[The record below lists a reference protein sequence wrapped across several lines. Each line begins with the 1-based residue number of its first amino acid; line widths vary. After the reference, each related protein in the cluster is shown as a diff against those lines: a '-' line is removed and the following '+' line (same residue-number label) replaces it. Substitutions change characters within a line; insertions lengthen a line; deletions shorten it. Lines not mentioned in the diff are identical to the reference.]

1 MNPIHKKRQV
11 SYDLDILLL
20 YIYPW
25 KITANVIKKQVQI
38 TIAYRKKKKTTTEN
52 NLNVVNTIMD
62 KYIGMI
68 IW

>member
-11 SYDLDILLL
+11 SYDLDIVILD
-20 YIYPW
+20 IYPW
-25 KITANVIKKQVQI
+25 KITASVNKKQVQV
-38 TIAYRKKKKTTTEN
+38 TVAYRKKTEN
-52 NLNVVNTIMD
+52 NLNVVNTIID

>member
-11 SYDLDILLL
+11 SYDLDIVLLD
-20 YIYPW
+20 IYPW
-25 KITANVIKKQVQI
+25 KITASVNKKQVQV
-38 TIAYRKKKKTTTEN
+38 TIAYRKKTEN
-52 NLNVVNTIMD
+52 NLNVVNTIID

>member
-11 SYDLDILLL
+11 SYDLDIVLLD
-20 YIYPW
+20 IYPW
-25 KITANVIKKQVQI
+25 KITASVNKKQVQV
-38 TIAYRKKKKTTTEN
+38 TVAYRKKTEN
-52 NLNVVNTIMD
+52 NLNVVNTVID

>member
-11 SYDLDILLL
+11 SYDLDIVLLD
-20 YIYPW
+20 IYPW
-25 KITANVIKKQVQI
+25 KITASVNKKQVQV
-38 TIAYRKKKKTTTEN
+38 TVAYRKKTEN
-52 NLNVVNTIMD
+52 NLNVVNTIID

>member
-38 TIAYRKKKKTTTEN
+38 TIAYRKKKKKKIT
-52 NLNVVNTIMD
+52 
-62 KYIGMI
+62 
-68 IW
+68 

>member
-38 TIAYRKKKKTTTEN
+38 TIAYRKKKNKQN